1 MPDIQSRC
9 LHGSVAHTAAVC
21 CTLSACGENVQPSLG
36 GAALQHAAA
45 ATAWTTAVGETRVLT
60 VQRPWALRGT
70 GAAWPCIME
79 APRPHRYS
87 SSPPHCPPA
96 YGTSFTNEALSALRV
111 DAWLW
116 PT

>member
-45 ATAWTTAVGETRVLT
+45 ATACLDHRCGGNACFDGAETLGTARYRRSV
-60 VQRPWALRGT
+60 ALHYGGT
-70 GAAWPCIME
+70 
-79 APRPHRYS
+79 AP
-87 SSPPHCPPA
+87 SP
-96 YGTSFTNEALSALRV
+96 LQ
-111 DAWLW
+111 
-116 PT
+116 